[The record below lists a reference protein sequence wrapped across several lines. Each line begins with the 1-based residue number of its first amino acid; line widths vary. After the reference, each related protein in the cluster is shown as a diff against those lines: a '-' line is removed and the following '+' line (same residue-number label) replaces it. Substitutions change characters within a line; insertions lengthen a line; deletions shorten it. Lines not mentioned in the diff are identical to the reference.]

1 MSDLTLLHVGLHKTA
16 STSFQIT
23 CRNNR
28 QALAQ
33 SGFNYPNLF
42 DLNGGKR
49 TANHSCALFNLFSGS
64 RLNYH
69 LNAGKD
75 VHSIERDVSI
85 YKRIL
90 LAELFKD
97 GNLILSGE
105 DVSALNSQG
114 QDRLAIYLAAFSRI
128 LKTFAVIRSPYSRHC
143 SEFAGMISNG
153 RVLRP
158 TGFRS
163 QVRKIN
169 RLKVSF
175 CQRGNIE
182 EVRFIPF
189 QASLKSPQGPTRFLL
204 EAMGVHNVGDFEV
217 AVANEGLSNVQVRQQ
232 MSFNARCPRITGRRV
247 NRNWRRVGKIEGP
260 KFLLT
265 KKELDSI
272 RTNLLAENEWFEEN
286 LGKEFCDTSFP
297 TCD

>member
-85 YKRIL
+85 YKRNL

-128 LKTFAVIRSPYSRHC
+128 LKTLPIRTRK
-143 SEFAGMISNG
+143 AA
-153 RVLRP
+153 LLAWKK
-158 TGFRS
+158 RS
-163 QVRKIN
+163 WIMVA
-169 RLKVSF
+169 KVWDRQF
-175 CQRGNIE
+175 W
-182 EVRFIPF
+182 
-189 QASLKSPQGPTRFLL
+189 
-204 EAMGVHNVGDFEV
+204 
-217 AVANEGLSNVQVRQQ
+217 GLW
-232 MSFNARCPRITGRRV
+232 I
-247 NRNWRRVGKIEGP
+247 
-260 KFLLT
+260 LT
-265 KKELDSI
+265 SI
-272 RTNLLAENEWFEEN
+272 RKW
-286 LGKEFCDTSFP
+286 TSRGL
-297 TCD
+297 CQIVAK